1 MSQDQR
7 LNKRPV
13 ACAGGDGKGDESDED
28 KKKGEE
34 EE

>member
-7 LNKRPV
+7 LNMKPM
-13 ACAGGDGKGDESDED
+13 ACAGGDGKGNESDED